1 MSDVDDDLAMRKKAF
16 ALALLKQPGVP
27 FAAAC
32 AVADTSEERLK
43 IARDWPTDCDVL
55 QAMID
60 LEEEAQPTRN
70 DVLQLS
76 WEKLQMADGR
86 DFAAILKTYSEIR
99 GWDAKKTES
108 VAAAQTNVFV
118 LREANSDAEWERHA
132 IDEQRTLT
140 ASGTTVEH

>member
-1 MSDVDDDLAMRKKAF
+1 MSDVDDSIMRKHAF

-32 AVADTSEERLK
+32 AVADSSEERLQ
-43 IARDWPTDCDVL
+43 IARDWPTDSEVL
-55 QAMID
+55 QAMVD
-60 LEEEAQPTRN
+60 LEEQALPTRN

-76 WEKLQMADGR
+76 WDKLQMADGR

-99 GWDAKKTES
+99 GWDVKKNET

-132 IDEQRTLT
+132 IDEQRALT
-140 ASGTTVEH
+140 TSGTAIEH